1 MNMEELKK
9 KIEVL
14 LFASSEPLSIN
25 TIKRTLGVEK
35 ENDVEDALAELNEEY
50 TSTKGLLIERI
61 QGGYQI
67 FTEPEYDYLIKKLRD
82 EERGYNIS
90 RAALEVLA
98 IVAVFQPVTKPEIE
112 SIRGIS
118 SESVI
123 KHLIDIEFLKITGRL
138 HSPGRPILYGTT
150 PEFLNYFHLADNVEL
165 KKLYEKFSEKF
176 DVKETSERS
185 PKPVEGN
192 TEKYEGNTPPSQDK
206 ATNGER

>member
-9 KIEVL
+9 KVEVL

-25 TIKRTLGVEK
+25 TIKHTLGVEK
-35 ENDVEDALAELNEEY
+35 ENDVEDALAELNEDY

-67 FTEPEYDYLIKKLRD
+67 FTGPEYDYLIKKLRD

-138 HSPGRPILYGTT
+138 RSPGRPILYGTT
-150 PEFLNYFHLADNVEL
+150 PEFLNYFHLADNIEL
-165 KKLYEKFSEKF
+165 KKLYEKFSEEF
-176 DVKETSERS
+176 DVKDTLERS
-185 PKPVEGN
+185 PEPV
-192 TEKYEGNTPPSQDK
+192 
-206 ATNGER
+206 

>member
-1 MNMEELKK
+1 MNPIELKK

-14 LFASSEPLSIN
+14 LFASSEPLSVS

-98 IVAVFQPVTKPEIE
+98 MVAVFQPVTKPEIE

-138 HSPGRPILYGTT
+138 RSPGRPILYATT
-150 PEFLNYFHLADNVEL
+150 PEFLKYFHLADNVEL

-176 DVKETSERS
+176 KIEETTERS
-185 PKPVEGN
+185 PETVEGN
-192 TEKYEGNTPPSQDK
+192 TEKYESNTPPNQDK